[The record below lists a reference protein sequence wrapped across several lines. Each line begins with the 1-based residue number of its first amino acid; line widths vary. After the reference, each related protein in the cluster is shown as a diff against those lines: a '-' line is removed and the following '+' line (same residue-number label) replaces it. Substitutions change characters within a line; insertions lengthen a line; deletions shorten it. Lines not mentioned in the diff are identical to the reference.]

1 MAAASFGPNQPGLWT
16 LTKLKRAQTM
26 LASGFMPHQ
35 IGSRLRLNV
44 AQVQEL
50 AEGMDEPPK
59 KQVAIEDHASWRQRK
74 AEEVEKKVVGI
85 AEKHLDS
92 LVDCEGLTPVDVGG
106 FKDISGVAHK
116 WLRAGESAEK
126 VTRVNINMLAQV
138 RPVEVGTPPTIE
150 VEASAAEDAQE

>member
-1 MAAASFGPNQPGLWT
+1 
-16 LTKLKRAQTM
+16 LTVSKLRRAEKM
-26 LASGFMPHQ
+26 LLNGFLPAQ
-35 IGSRLRLNV
+35 ISSRLKLSA
-44 AQVQEL
+44 AQVREL
-50 AEGMDEPPK
+50 VDDLKDEPK
-59 KQVAIEDHASWRQRK
+59 KKALALEDHATWRQRK
-74 AEEVEKKVVGI
+74 AEEVERKVVGI

-116 WLRAGESAEK
+116 WLRAGESNEK

-150 VEASAAEDAQE
+150 LTPDATSDEP